1 VSQDGDPGRDE
12 YGLPRVDIEIP
23 DDARELYPDMLAYYR
38 EQRALRRFQRAAR
51 LRAMVRRDGVVMP
64 LIAACLVLAL
74 LAGMVLTM
82 LSSSS
87 YFSGIVAQ
95 QRTGGHG
102 HGGGANGRSG
112 IGAQAGR
119 TGTPARTEPASPTG
133 TGHAIGQA
141 TAPAA
146 GQAGAGLPDET
157 IIVAGRPVPLWGLIS
172 TALLLVPGHC
182 RCLPTVRRFLAQAR
196 SASVPVYLV
205 GPPAG
210 LAERVRLASSAPP
223 GTAQVA
229 TDTGNVL
236 ATAYR
241 AAGLTVLLVSR
252 SGTVQMVG
260 LRHGLDLR
268 RQLRSIGPQG

>member
-1 VSQDGDPGRDE
+1 MSQDGDPGRDE

-51 LRAMVRRDGVVMP
+51 LRAIVRRDGVVMP
-64 LIAACLVLAL
+64 LVAGALVLAM

-95 QRTGGHG
+95 QRTGSHG
-102 HGGGANGRSG
+102 RGGANGRSG
-112 IGAQAGR
+112 TGAQAGQ
-119 TGTPARTEPASPTG
+119 TGAPARTEPASPTG

-141 TAPAA
+141 TGPGTGRA
-146 GQAGAGLPDET
+146 GTGLPDET
-157 IIVAGRPVPLWGLIS
+157 IIVAGRPVALWGLTS

-196 SASVPVYLV
+196 SASVRVYLV
-205 GPPAG
+205 GPPAYQ
-210 LAERVRLASSAPP
+210 LERMKLASSAPP
-223 GTAQVA
+223 GTALVA
-229 TDTGNVL
+229 TDIGNVL
-236 ATAYR
+236 AWSYRTAD
-241 AAGLTVLLVSR
+241 LTVLLVSR
-252 SGTVQMVG
+252 SGTVQVVAG

-268 RQLRSIGPQG
+268 RQLRSIGPPG